1 MQLAYDEERS
11 VNMNI
16 TEVEYDTRWP
26 TMFLQ
31 EAEQIKRILGDNL
44 LQVFH
49 IGSTSV
55 PGLNAKP
62 IIDIMP
68 VVHHIDQVDRCTPA
82 FEAIGYE
89 VMGEFG
95 MPGRRYMR
103 KGGDNRTHQIHA
115 FQYDNSSDILRHLAF
130 RDYLRCHPGVCAD
143 YGKLKSELAK
153 QHPSDIEAYG
163 DGKETFVKQAEQDA
177 LQWYWRNQL

>member
-1 MQLAYDEERS
+1 MNIMVSEYDEK
-11 VNMNI
+11 
-16 TEVEYDTRWP
+16 WP
-26 TMFLQ
+26 EMFLD
-31 EAEQIKRILGDNL
+31 ESIWIATILGDNL

-55 PGLNAKP
+55 SGLKAKP

-68 VVHHIDQVDRCTPA
+68 VVRNIEQIDKCTEK
-82 FEAIGYE
+82 FEALGYE

-115 FQYDNSSDILRHLAF
+115 FDYTGTSDITRHLAF
-130 RDYLRCHPGVCAD
+130 RDYLRSHPGVCTA
-143 YGKLKSELAK
+143 YAELKSKLALLY
-153 QHPSDIEAYG
+153 PTDIDAYS
-163 DGKETFVKQAEQDA
+163 DGKDDFVKQAERDA
-177 LQWYWRNQL
+177 LQWYWKKFV